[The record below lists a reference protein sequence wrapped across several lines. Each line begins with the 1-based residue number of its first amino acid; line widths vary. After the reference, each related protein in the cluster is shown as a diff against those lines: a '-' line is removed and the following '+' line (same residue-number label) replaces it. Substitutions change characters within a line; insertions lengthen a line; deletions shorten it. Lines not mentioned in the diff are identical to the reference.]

1 MSDHTNTTTAT
12 PAPTTGQGQ
21 MAADDPRLAMAGAV
35 RTARAVMG
43 AVAPDQWDLPTPC
56 SEMMVRDLLEHLV
69 MVNRRI
75 ALAGRSVPVA
85 EWPSD
90 AADVADGDWLEAF
103 TEAAHDIQ
111 ASWPDEGLSE
121 LRQVPWGAFTGE
133 QVLEVYA
140 SELTVH
146 TWDLARATGQEPDW
160 DPQVVQ
166 TSWDAMQFQLPV
178 ADRTAMWEQARQH
191 LPAGVPWEDPFANAV
206 EISDDAPL
214 IDRLAAWNGRTP

>member
-12 PAPTTGQGQ
+12 PTPTTGQGHL
-21 MAADDPRLAMAGAV
+21 APDDPRLAMAGAV

-43 AVAPDQWDLPTPC
+43 AVAPDQWDLHTPC
-56 SEMMVRDLLEHLV
+56 SEMTVRDLLEHLV

-90 AADVADGDWLEAF
+90 AADVADGDWLDAF
-103 TEAAHDIQ
+103 TAAAHDIQ

-121 LRQVPWGAFTGE
+121 PRQVPWGAFTGE
-133 QVLEVYA
+133 QVLEVYT

-191 LPAGVPWEDPFANAV
+191 LPAGVPWEDPFKNAV

>member
-1 MSDHTNTTTAT
+1 MSDHDHTTTT
-12 PAPTTGQGQ
+12 PTTSQGQ
-21 MAADDPRLAMAGAV
+21 LAPDDPRLAMAGAV

-56 SEMMVRDLLEHLV
+56 SEMTVRDLLEHLV

-90 AADVADGDWLEAF
+90 AADVADGDWLDAF
-103 TEAAHDIQ
+103 TAAAHDIQ
-111 ASWPDEGLSE
+111 ASWPDEGLSDD
-121 LRQVPWGAFTGE
+121 RQVPWGAFTGE
-133 QVLEVYA
+133 QVLAVYT

-146 TWDLARATGQEPDW
+146 TWDLARATGQQPDW
-160 DPQVVQ
+160 DQDVVQ
-166 TSWDAMQFQLPV
+166 TSWDAMQFQLPM
-178 ADRTAMWEQARQH
+178 ADRTPMWDQARQY
-191 LPAGVPWEDPFANAV
+191 LPEGVPWTDPFANAV
-206 EISDDAPL
+206 EISEDAPL